1 MAHMVL
7 KVDGMTCAH
16 CVRAVTGA
24 VRAQDAAAKVDVDLA
39 AGRVTLETVAPR
51 AAVAAAIA
59 EEGYAV
65 AG

>member
-1 MAHMVL
+1 MTRMVL
-7 KVDGMTCAH
+7 KVDGMSCAH

-24 VRAQDAAAKVDVDLA
+24 VLAQDAGAKVDVDLA
-39 AGRVTLETVAPR
+39 AGLVTLETVAPR